1 MATCARK
8 ARLTPQKWSA
18 QSTTSAL
25 RESLRNARLA
35 PIVRSLGSRRI
46 QSASSALLA
55 MSAHN
60 STLLGT
66 SARPGSTAS
75 GRSVLSRMRLEH
87 ALLEESAQSNA
98 PSGSIVQKALSRP
111 LIAQL
116 APTKI

>member
-8 ARLTPQKWSA
+8 ARPTPPKWSA

-35 PIVRSLGSRRI
+35 LIVRSLGSRRI
-46 QSASSALLA
+46 LNASSALLA

-66 SARPGSTAS
+66 SAQPGSTAS
-75 GRSVLSRMRLEH
+75 GKSVLLLMIVEH
-87 ALLEESAQSNA
+87 ALVEESAQ
-98 PSGSIVQKALSRP
+98 
-111 LIAQL
+111 
-116 APTKI
+116 